1 MPPSCYTPINTEKQE
16 FRIVTIEPAPDHDQ
30 PIKCTLSVACLSA
43 VPEFAAVSYVWG
55 DASIA
60 NQISL
65 DDKEFYVT
73 TNLFHLLRRLR
84 RPDAAFVCW
93 IDAVCINQQDIPE
106 RNSQVLLR
114 GELYKSAQYVIIW
127 LGEEYGDSD
136 LACSLLEK
144 YGTATIAFL
153 EQYHRLP
160 STAEELQPILSEVG
174 PNVLDKAS
182 WEALRALFKRPW
194 WTRVWVIQEFAKAR
208 DRVFICGSHVF
219 DSITLIS
226 ALAV

>member
-144 YGTATIAFL
+144 YGTATMA
-153 EQYHRLP
+153 
-160 STAEELQPILSEVG
+160 EVG

-194 WTRVWVIQEFAKAR
+194 WTRVWVVQEFAKAR